1 VSVVTTDRSDI
12 DNLVGRTT
20 SPLHRVLKNIDGAK
34 QGVCHIVRDAAHVP
48 LLQAEGVTLDTK
60 GRLLNQAAFWDFTLE
75 CEQRHANKVA
85 AAAATTASTPHVGS
99 SSATEEESG
108 TDNDTDNDTDKDTD
122 TDQELDYLVVDD
134 EIEDEIEDEQEGVE
148 EDEDDTN

>member
-20 SPLHRVLKNIDGAK
+20 SPVHRVLKNIDGAK

-60 GRLLNQAAFWDFTLE
+60 GRLLNQAAFWDFTPE

-85 AAAATTASTPHVGS
+85 AAAATTASTPHGGS

-108 TDNDTDNDTDKDTD
+108 TDNDTDTDTDNDTDKQTS
-122 TDQELDYLVVDD
+122 QPFKPVQNSGSIAGQWILFYASGY
-134 EIEDEIEDEQEGVE
+134 QF
-148 EDEDDTN
+148 